1 MSPVELP
8 TEINMQKLEALA
20 PHLGQIKGICFDID
34 DTFSS
39 HGKIKPDAFQAL
51 WDLKNA
57 GFKLI
62 PVTGRPAGWCD
73 LIARFWPIDGVVGEN
88 GAFTFYMADGK
99 RQRMDTLPKDQVVLA
114 KAKLK
119 SLKESIEKEFKGAQF
134 ASDQDYRE
142 YDLAIDFC
150 EDVKPW
156 PTSEVDRLV
165 QFCESKGAI
174 AKISSIHV
182 NTWFGRYTKIE
193 GIRHFLKN
201 APASLQL
208 PKFEEMIY
216 AGDSPNDEPMFEA
229 FALSV
234 GVANVAP
241 YLPRLKHPPKF
252 ITPSEAGAGFAELAQ
267 LLLKK

>member
-1 MSPVELP
+1 MTIPGLD
-8 TEINMQKLEALA
+8 ALA
-20 PHLGQIKGICFDID
+20 PHKSKIKGICFDID

-39 HGKIKPDAFQAL
+39 HGKITPDAFQAL
-51 WDLKNA
+51 WDLKKA

-73 LIARFWPIDGVVGEN
+73 LIARFWPVDGVVGEN
-88 GAFTFYMADGK
+88 GAFSFYLGNGK
-99 RQRMDTLPKDQVVLA
+99 RNRIDTLSDADSKLA
-114 KAKLK
+114 RSKLQE
-119 SLKESIEKEFKGAQF
+119 LKLNILSEFPGAHF

-142 YDLAIDFC
+142 YDLAVDFC

-156 PTSEVDRLV
+156 PQGEVDRLV
-165 QFCESKGAI
+165 KFCESKGAI

-193 GIRHFLKN
+193 GIRHFIDSLKTE
-201 APASLQL
+201 LGL
-208 PKFEEMIY
+208 PPIENFVY
-216 AGDSPNDEPMFEA
+216 VGDSPNDEPMFEA

-234 GVANVAP
+234 GVANVKP

-252 ITPSEAGAGFAELAQ
+252 ITSLEAGAGFSELARFLQ
-267 LLLKK
+267 T